1 MSSNLD
7 VYAILTELAGRHHR
21 KFMYSSKEV
30 PVDQVF
36 SPTGALP
43 LIVKRANL
51 LSDFLFGES
60 LKVQFKDDPTAL
72 TGERL
77 EIADKQHRFTLVM
90 LLYDVL
96 EEVAMNSG
104 DGDILLS

>member
-1 MSSNLD
+1 MMSELN
-7 VYAILTELAGRHHR
+7 VHQILTELAGRHR
-21 KFMYSSKEV
+21 KKYMYNGKEV
-30 PVDQVF
+30 PVEQVF
-36 SPTGALP
+36 APEGGLP

-60 LKVQFKDDPTAL
+60 LKVNFRDDGNAL

-77 EIADKQHRFTLVM
+77 ELQDKQHRFMFVM

-96 EEVAMNSG
+96 EEMAVNAG
-104 DGDILLS
+104 EGDILLS